1 MTPTR
6 PRRPTRATSPL
17 PAIEAAA
24 PIAAIVQDDP
34 DQVFGSR
41 RAGTSADTVRIRKDD
56 VAEIVREID
65 DGRASLRR
73 ELEHAAE
80 AVTRARADLVAAE
93 DAFRIALAA
102 LGGKTP

>member
-41 RAGTSADTVRIRKDD
+41 RAGTQADTVRIRK
-56 VAEIVREID
+56 ESIVGIVGGLETEHERM
-65 DGRASLRR
+65 RR
-73 ELEHAAE
+73 DLELAAE
-80 AVTRARADLVAAE
+80 AVTRAREDLREAE
-93 DAFRIALAA
+93 VAFRAAMAALA
-102 LGGKTP
+102 GKE